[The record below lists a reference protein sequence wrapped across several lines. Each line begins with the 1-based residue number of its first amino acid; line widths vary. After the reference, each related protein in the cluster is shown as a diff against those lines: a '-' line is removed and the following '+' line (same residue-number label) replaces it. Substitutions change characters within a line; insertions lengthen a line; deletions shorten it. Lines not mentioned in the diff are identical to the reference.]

1 MMVAAQLIQAGE
13 VVAFPTETVYGLGA
27 NAFDSDA
34 VRRIFA
40 AKGRPADNP
49 LIVHVADPEDIPP
62 LVNQWPEAAQ
72 RLLEAFWPGP
82 LSIIVPRS
90 SRIPDQV
97 TAGLDT
103 VAIRM
108 PSHPVAQAFIRACR
122 LPIAA
127 PSANLSGLP
136 SPTTGIHVWNDLQG
150 KIAAVIDGGPCQ
162 VGVESTVVDVTT
174 NVPTILRPGGI
185 TREQLEAVL
194 GKIGVDPVVTARTR
208 YDQEF
213 APRSPGMKYKHYAPK
228 AEVYLVEG
236 SLEKVPKQI
245 LSLVGQYR
253 LKHGVAMPIAVLASD
268 ETFSEYAGASPG
280 LHPDVLISLGS
291 RQQLRE
297 IAASLFSALRA
308 CDERQAQVVFSET
321 FPETGVGLA
330 VMNRLRKAAAFR
342 IIKA

>member
-1 MMVAAQLIQAGE
+1 M
-13 VVAFPTETVYGLGA
+13 VAFPTETVYGLGA
-27 NAFDSDA
+27 NALDPSA

-49 LIVHVADPEDIPP
+49 LIVHVADPEAIPP
-62 LVNQWPEAAQ
+62 LVSDWPPAAQ
-72 RLLEAFWPGP
+72 KLLQAFWPGP

-90 SRIPDQV
+90 PLIPDQV

-127 PSANLSGLP
+127 PSANLSGRP

-150 KIAAVIDGGPCQ
+150 KIAAVVDGGPCQ
-162 VGVESTVVDVTT
+162 VGVESTVVDVTAP
-174 NVPTILRPGGI
+174 VPMILRPGGI
-185 TREQLEAVL
+185 TREQLRAVL
-194 GKIGVDPVVTARTR
+194 GEVDVDPVVVARAK
-208 YDQEF
+208 YDQQF
-213 APRSPGMKYKHYAPK
+213 TPRSPGMKYKHYAPR

-236 SLEKVPKQI
+236 PLEVVPKQI

-253 LKHGVAMPIAVLASD
+253 QKHRSRAPIAVLASD
-268 ETFSEYAGASPG
+268 ETFSEYASAAATVR
-280 LHPDVLISLGS
+280 PDVLISLGS
-291 RQQLRE
+291 RERLE
-297 IAASLFSALRA
+297 EVAASLFSALRT
-308 CDERQAQVVFSET
+308 CDQRQAKVVFSET
-321 FPETGVGLA
+321 FPEDGVGLA
-330 VMNRLRKAAAFR
+330 IMNRLCKAAAFR